1 MASQTY
7 IRFSHN
13 RRKKPMSRMSHPG
26 LARFIRLGQ
35 EADPVIL
42 DALRRGAPADFKPTL
57 SYHFEVAG
65 KRMRAAMVVLSCAA
79 AGGRLERAVNP
90 AAVVEMIH
98 NYSLVMDDLIDRGEV
113 RRGRPTVRVV
123 MGDSIALLVAM
134 YYREVLDDLIEQSP
148 ASSKI
153 RRVAVK
159 TMKEIID
166 GERLDLLLEQA
177 GRTDSYLLKNRV
189 SDPSFKTYLDMVG
202 KKTASLF
209 KAAGQMGAYAAKAEP
224 RIVNALGTFGWKA
237 GLAFQ
242 VMDDVL
248 DIGGEKTGKQQAKD
262 IIEHKL
268 GNAAILVAMR
278 FLPRR
283 ERLELKKIIGSER
296 VTKQMVTRAVSIV
309 NMTPAEKDCREIA
322 MRYLEESKRS
332 LSVLKP
338 SPFREALSD
347 LADQVVARS
356 Y

>member
-1 MASQTY
+1 
-7 IRFSHN
+7 
-13 RRKKPMSRMSHPG
+13 MSPSG

-35 EADPVIL
+35 QADPVIL
-42 DALRRGAPADFKPTL
+42 DALSRGAPSEFRPAL

-79 AGGRLERAVNP
+79 AGGRVERAIKP

-134 YYREVLDDLIEQSP
+134 FYREVLDDLIEDLP
-148 ASSKI
+148 ANRNVRK
-153 RRVAVK
+153 VAVK

-177 GRTDSYLLKNRV
+177 GRTDPYLIKNRV
-189 SDPSFKTYLDMVG
+189 SNPTFKTYLDMVG

-209 KAAGQMGAYAAKAEP
+209 KAAGQIGAYAANAET
-224 RIVNALGTFGWKA
+224 RIVNALGTYGWKA

-248 DIGGEKTGKQQAKD
+248 DICGEKTGKQQAKD

-268 GNAAILVAMR
+268 GNAAILIALR
-278 FLPRR
+278 FLSRKDR
-283 ERLELKKIIGSER
+283 EELKKIVGSER
-296 VTKQMVTRAVSIV
+296 VSTQMLKKARSMV
-309 NMTPAEKDCREIA
+309 NKTPAERECREIA
-322 MRYLEESKRS
+322 MKYLEDAKAS

-338 SPFREALSD
+338 SPFKDALSD

>member
-1 MASQTY
+1 
-7 IRFSHN
+7 
-13 RRKKPMSRMSHPG
+13 MSRSG
-26 LARFIRLGQ
+26 LTEFIRLGQ
-35 EADPVIL
+35 QADPVIL
-42 DALRRGAPADFKPTL
+42 DSLTRGAPVDFKHAL

-65 KRMRAAMVVLSCAA
+65 KRMRAAMVVLSCVA
-79 AGGRLERAVNP
+79 AGGRAKSAVKP

-98 NYSLVMDDLIDRGEV
+98 NYSLIMDDLIDRGEV

-123 MGDSIALLVAM
+123 MGDSIALLIAM
-134 YYREVLDDLIEQSP
+134 YYREVLDDLIERSP
-148 ASSKI
+148 ASSQI
-153 RRVAVK
+153 RKVAVK
-159 TMKEIID
+159 SMKEIID

-177 GRTDSYLLKNRV
+177 GRTDPYLIENRM
-189 SDPSFKTYLDMVG
+189 SNPNFKSYLDMVG

-209 KAAGQMGAYAAKAEP
+209 KAAGQIGAYTANAEP

-242 VMDDVL
+242 VMDDAL
-248 DIGGEKTGKQQAKD
+248 DIFGEKTGKQQAKD

-283 ERLELKKIIGSER
+283 ERLELMKIIGSER
-296 VTKQMVTRAVSIV
+296 PSKQMVTRAISIL
-309 NMTPAEKDCREIA
+309 NMTPANRECKEIA
-322 MRYLEESKRS
+322 MRYLEDAKKS
-332 LSVLKP
+332 LGALKP
-338 SPFREALSD
+338 SPSKDALSE

>member
-1 MASQTY
+1 MGRS
-7 IRFSHN
+7 
-13 RRKKPMSRMSHPG
+13 G
-26 LARFIRLGQ
+26 LAKFIRLGQ
-35 EADPVIL
+35 QADPVIL
-42 DALRRGAPADFKPTL
+42 DALRRGAPPDFKPAL

-79 AGGRLERAVNP
+79 AGGRVERAVKP

-98 NYSLVMDDLIDRGEV
+98 NYSLIMDDLIDRGEV

-148 ASSKI
+148 ASSQI
-153 RRVAVK
+153 RNVALK

-177 GRTDSYLLKNRV
+177 GRSDPYLLKNRL
-189 SDPSFKTYLDMVG
+189 SNPSFKLYLDMVG

-209 KAAGQMGAYAAKAEP
+209 KAAGQIGAYSAKAEP
-224 RIVNALGTFGWKA
+224 QIVNALGTFGWKA

-248 DIGGEKTGKQQAKD
+248 DICGEETGKQQAKD

-283 ERLELKKIIGSER
+283 ERLALKRIIGSER
-296 VTKQMVTRAVSIV
+296 VSDQMVKRAISIV
-309 NMTPAEKDCREIA
+309 NRTPAEKECKEIA
-322 MRYLEESKRS
+322 MRYLEDAKRS
-332 LSVLKP
+332 LSYLKP
-338 SPFREALSD
+338 SPFRDALSD

>member
-1 MASQTY
+1 
-7 IRFSHN
+7 
-13 RRKKPMSRMSHPG
+13 MSHSG

-35 EADPVIL
+35 QADPAIL
-42 DALRRGAPADFKPTL
+42 DAIKRGAPSEFRPAL

-65 KRMRAAMVVLSCAA
+65 KRMRAAMVVLSCGA
-79 AGGRLERAVNP
+79 AGGRIERAVKP

-134 YYREVLDDLIEQSP
+134 FYRELLDDLIENSP
-148 ASSKI
+148 ASVEI
-153 RRVAVK
+153 RKTAVK

-177 GRTDSYLLKNRV
+177 GRTDPYLIKNR
-189 SDPSFKTYLDMVG
+189 SSNPTFKTYLDMVG

-209 KAAGQMGAYAAKAEP
+209 KAAGQIGAYAANAET
-224 RIVNALGTFGWKA
+224 RVVNALGTYGWKA

-248 DIGGEKTGKQQAKD
+248 DICCEKTGKQQAKD

-268 GNAAILVAMR
+268 GNAAILVALR
-278 FLPRR
+278 FLSRKYR
-283 ERLELKKIIGSER
+283 QELKKIIGSER
-296 VTKQMVTRAVSIV
+296 VSKQMVKKARNMV
-309 NMTPAEKDCREIA
+309 NKTPAEGECREIA
-322 MRYLEESKRS
+322 MKYLEDGKAS

-338 SPFREALSD
+338 SPFKDALSD
-347 LADQVVARS
+347 LADQIVTRS

>member
-1 MASQTY
+1 
-7 IRFSHN
+7 
-13 RRKKPMSRMSHPG
+13 MSRSG
-26 LARFIRLGQ
+26 LTKFIRLGQ
-35 EADPVIL
+35 QADPVIL
-42 DALRRGAPADFKPTL
+42 DALSRGAPSDFKPAL
-57 SYHFEVAG
+57 RYHFEVSG

-79 AGGRLERAVNP
+79 AGGKVERALKP

-98 NYSLVMDDLIDRGEV
+98 NYSLIMDDLIDRGEV

-123 MGDSIALLVAM
+123 MGDSIALLIAM

-148 ASSKI
+148 ASSQI
-153 RRVAVK
+153 RKVAVK
-159 TMKEIID
+159 SMKEIID

-177 GRTDSYLLKNRV
+177 GRTDPYLIENRV
-189 SDPSFKTYLDMVG
+189 SNPNFRSYLDMVG

-209 KAAGQMGAYAAKAEP
+209 KAASQIGAYTAKAEP

-248 DIGGEKTGKQQAKD
+248 DIFEEETGKQQAKD

-278 FLPRR
+278 FLPRK
-283 ERLELKKIIGSER
+283 ECLDLMKIIGSER
-296 VTKQMVTRAVSIV
+296 VSKRMVARALSIV
-309 NMTPAEKDCREIA
+309 NRTPAEKECKEIA
-322 MRYLEESKRS
+322 IRYLEDAKKS
-332 LSVLKP
+332 LSLLKP
-338 SPFREALSD
+338 SPFREALSN
-347 LADQVVARS
+347 LADQVVDRS

>member
-1 MASQTY
+1 
-7 IRFSHN
+7 
-13 RRKKPMSRMSHPG
+13 MSPSG

-35 EADPVIL
+35 QADPVVL
-42 DALRRGAPADFKPTL
+42 DALSRGAPSEFRPAL

-79 AGGRLERAVNP
+79 AGGRVERAIKP

-134 YYREVLDDLIEQSP
+134 FYREVLDDLIEDLP
-148 ASSKI
+148 ANRNVRK
-153 RRVAVK
+153 VAVK

-177 GRTDSYLLKNRV
+177 GRTDPYLIKNRI
-189 SDPSFKTYLDMVG
+189 SNPTFKTYLDMVG

-209 KAAGQMGAYAAKAEP
+209 EAAGQIGAYAANAET
-224 RIVNALGTFGWKA
+224 RIVNALGTYGWKA

-248 DIGGEKTGKQQAKD
+248 DICGEKTGKQQAKD

-268 GNAAILVAMR
+268 GNAAILIALR
-278 FLPRR
+278 FLSRKDR
-283 ERLELKKIIGSER
+283 EELKKIVGSER
-296 VTKQMVTRAVSIV
+296 VSTQMLKKARSMV
-309 NMTPAEKDCREIA
+309 NKTPAERESREIA
-322 MRYLEESKRS
+322 MKYLEDAKAS

-338 SPFREALSD
+338 SPFKDALSD

>member
-1 MASQTY
+1 
-7 IRFSHN
+7 
-13 RRKKPMSRMSHPG
+13 MSRSG

-35 EADPVIL
+35 QTDPVIL
-42 DALRRGAPADFKPTL
+42 DAIKRGAPSEFRPPL

-65 KRMRAAMVVLSCAA
+65 KRMRAAMVVLSCGA
-79 AGGRLERAVNP
+79 AGGRAERAARP

-123 MGDSIALLVAM
+123 LGDSIALLVAM
-134 YYREVLDDLIEQSP
+134 FYRELLDDLIENSP
-148 ASSKI
+148 ASVEVRKT
-153 RRVAVK
+153 AVK

-177 GRTDSYLLKNRV
+177 GRTDPYLIKNRV
-189 SDPSFKTYLDMVG
+189 SDPTFRLYLDMVG

-209 KAAGQMGAYAAKAEP
+209 KAAGQIGAYAAKAET
-224 RIVNALGTFGWKA
+224 RVVSALGDFGWKA

-248 DIGGEKTGKQQAKD
+248 DICGEKTGKQNAKD

-268 GNAAILVAMR
+268 GNAAILVALR
-278 FLPRR
+278 FLSRKDR
-283 ERLELKKIIGSER
+283 QELKKIIGSER
-296 VTKQMVTRAVSIV
+296 VSKRMVTRARSLV
-309 NMTPAEKDCREIA
+309 NKTPAERECKEIA
-322 MRYLEESKRS
+322 MKYLEDAKKS

-338 SPFREALSD
+338 SSFREALSD

>member
-1 MASQTY
+1 
-7 IRFSHN
+7 
-13 RRKKPMSRMSHPG
+13 
-26 LARFIRLGQ
+26 
-35 EADPVIL
+35 
-42 DALRRGAPADFKPTL
+42 
-57 SYHFEVAG
+57 
-65 KRMRAAMVVLSCAA
+65 MVVLSCGA
-79 AGGRLERAVNP
+79 AGGRVERAVKP

-134 YYREVLDDLIEQSP
+134 FYREVLDDLIANSRPSEQVR
-148 ASSKI
+148 KT
-153 RRVAVK
+153 AVK

-177 GRTDSYLLKNRV
+177 GRTDPYLVKHRI
-189 SDPSFKTYLDMVG
+189 SDPTFELYLDMIG

-209 KAAGQMGAYAAKAEP
+209 KAAGQIGAFAAKAETSV
-224 RIVNALGTFGWKA
+224 VNALGTYGWKA

-248 DIGGEKTGKQQAKD
+248 DICGEKTGKQQAKD

-268 GNAAILVAMR
+268 GNAAILVALR
-278 FLPRR
+278 FLSRKDR
-283 ERLELKKIIGSER
+283 EGLKKIIGSER
-296 VTKQMVTRAVSIV
+296 ISEQMVKKARNMV
-309 NMTPAEKDCREIA
+309 NKTPAEGECRDIA
-322 MRYLEESKRS
+322 MKYLEDAKAS

-338 SPFREALSD
+338 SAFKDALSS
-347 LADQVVARS
+347 LADQIVERS

>member
-1 MASQTY
+1 
-7 IRFSHN
+7 
-13 RRKKPMSRMSHPG
+13 MSRSG
-26 LARFIRLGQ
+26 LTKFIRLGQ
-35 EADPVIL
+35 ETDPVIL
-42 DALRRGAPADFKPTL
+42 DALSRGARADFKPAL
-57 SYHFEVAG
+57 RYHFEVAG
-65 KRMRAAMVVLSCAA
+65 KRMRAAMVVLGCAA
-79 AGGRLERAVNP
+79 AGGRVKSAVKP

-98 NYSLVMDDLIDRGEV
+98 NYSLIMDDLIDRGEV

-148 ASSKI
+148 SSSQI

-177 GRTDSYLLKNRV
+177 GRTDPYLIENRI
-189 SDPSFKTYLDMVG
+189 SNPSFKSYLDMVG

-209 KAAGQMGAYAAKAEP
+209 KAAGQIGAYAANAEL
-224 RIVNALGTFGWKA
+224 RVVNALGAFGWKA

-248 DIGGEKTGKQQAKD
+248 DICGEKTGKQQAKD

-278 FLPRR
+278 FLSQRK
-283 ERLELKKIIGSER
+283 RLELIKIIGSER
-296 VTKQMVTRAVSIV
+296 ISKQMVTKAISIV
-309 NMTPAEKDCREIA
+309 NMTPSERECKEIA
-322 MRYLEESKRS
+322 MRYLEDAKES
-332 LSVLKP
+332 LSALKP
-338 SPFREALSD
+338 SSFRDALSD

>member
-1 MASQTY
+1 
-7 IRFSHN
+7 
-13 RRKKPMSRMSHPG
+13 MSPSG

-35 EADPVIL
+35 QADPVIL
-42 DALRRGAPADFKPTL
+42 DALSRGAPSEFRPAL

-79 AGGRLERAVNP
+79 AGGRVERAIKP

-134 YYREVLDDLIEQSP
+134 FYREVLDDLIEDLS
-148 ASSKI
+148 ANRNVRK
-153 RRVAVK
+153 VAVK

-177 GRTDSYLLKNRV
+177 GRTDPYLIKNRI
-189 SDPSFKTYLDMVG
+189 SNPTFKTYLDMVG

-209 KAAGQMGAYAAKAEP
+209 KAAGQIGAYAANAET
-224 RIVNALGTFGWKA
+224 RIVNALGTYGWKA

-248 DIGGEKTGKQQAKD
+248 DICGEKTGKQQAKD

-268 GNAAILVAMR
+268 GNAAILIALR
-278 FLPRR
+278 FLSRKDR
-283 ERLELKKIIGSER
+283 EELKKIVGSER
-296 VTKQMVTRAVSIV
+296 VSTQMLKKARSMV
-309 NMTPAEKDCREIA
+309 NKTPAERECREIA
-322 MRYLEESKRS
+322 MKYLEDAKAS

-338 SPFREALSD
+338 SPFRDALSD
-347 LADQVVARS
+347 LADQIVARS

>member
-1 MASQTY
+1 M
-7 IRFSHN
+7 
-13 RRKKPMSRMSHPG
+13 
-26 LARFIRLGQ
+26 GQ
-35 EADPVIL
+35 QADPVIL
-42 DALRRGAPADFKPTL
+42 EALKRGAPAEFKPAL

-79 AGGRLERAVNP
+79 AGGKGERAVKP

-134 YYREVLDDLIEQSP
+134 YYREVLDDLVEQSP
-148 ASSKI
+148 ASRQI
-153 RRVAVK
+153 RNVAVK

-177 GRTDSYLLKNRV
+177 GRSDPYLLRNRI
-189 SDPSFKTYLDMVG
+189 SNPSFKSYLDMVG

-209 KAAGQMGAYAAKAEP
+209 KAAGQIGAYAAKAEP

-248 DIGGEKTGKQQAKD
+248 DICGEKTGKQQAKD

-268 GNAAILVAMR
+268 GNAAILVAIR
-278 FLPRR
+278 YLPRR

-296 VTKQMVTRAVSIV
+296 VSKQMVTSAIRIL
-309 NMTPAEKDCREIA
+309 NRTPAEKECNEIA
-322 MRYLEESKRS
+322 MRYLEDAKRN

-338 SPFREALSD
+338 SPFRDALSD
-347 LADQVVARS
+347 LADQVVVRS

>member
-1 MASQTY
+1 
-7 IRFSHN
+7 
-13 RRKKPMSRMSHPG
+13 MSPSG

-35 EADPVIL
+35 QVDPVIL
-42 DALRRGAPADFKPTL
+42 DALNRGAPSEFRPAL

-79 AGGRLERAVNP
+79 AGGRVERAIKP

-134 YYREVLDDLIEQSP
+134 FYREVLDDLIANSP
-148 ASSKI
+148 ASEEVRKT
-153 RRVAVK
+153 AVK

-177 GRTDSYLLKNRV
+177 GRTDPYLVKHRI
-189 SDPSFKTYLDMVG
+189 SDPTFKLYLDMVG

-209 KAAGQMGAYAAKAEP
+209 KAAGQIGAFAAKAET
-224 RIVNALGTFGWKA
+224 RVVNALGTYGWRA

-248 DIGGEKTGKQQAKD
+248 DICGEKTGKQQAKD

-268 GNAAILVAMR
+268 GNAAILVALR
-278 FLPRR
+278 FLSRR
-283 ERLELKKIIGSER
+283 DREELKKIIGSER
-296 VTKQMVTRAVSIV
+296 VSEQMVKKARNMV
-309 NMTPAEKDCREIA
+309 NKTPAEGECRDIA
-322 MRYLEESKRS
+322 MKYLEDAKAS

-338 SPFREALSD
+338 SPFKDALSD
-347 LADQVVARS
+347 LADQIVARS

>member
-1 MASQTY
+1 
-7 IRFSHN
+7 
-13 RRKKPMSRMSHPG
+13 MSPSG

-35 EADPVIL
+35 QADPVIL
-42 DALRRGAPADFKPTL
+42 DALSRGAPSEFRPAL

-79 AGGRLERAVNP
+79 AGGRVERAIKP

-134 YYREVLDDLIEQSP
+134 FYREVLDDLIEDLR
-148 ASSKI
+148 ANRNVRK
-153 RRVAVK
+153 VAVK

-177 GRTDSYLLKNRV
+177 GRTDPYLIKNRI
-189 SDPSFKTYLDMVG
+189 SNPTFKTYLDMVG

-209 KAAGQMGAYAAKAEP
+209 KAAGQIGAYAANAET
-224 RIVNALGTFGWKA
+224 RIVNALGTYGWKA

-248 DIGGEKTGKQQAKD
+248 DICGEKTGKQQAKD

-268 GNAAILVAMR
+268 GNAAILIALR
-278 FLPRR
+278 FLSRKDR
-283 ERLELKKIIGSER
+283 EELKKIVGSER
-296 VTKQMVTRAVSIV
+296 VSTQMLKKARSMV
-309 NMTPAEKDCREIA
+309 NKTPAERECREIA
-322 MRYLEESKRS
+322 MKYLEDAKAS

-338 SPFREALSD
+338 SPFKDALSD

>member
-1 MASQTY
+1 
-7 IRFSHN
+7 
-13 RRKKPMSRMSHPG
+13 MSPSD

-35 EADPVIL
+35 QADPVIL
-42 DALRRGAPADFKPTL
+42 DALSRGAPSEFRPAL

-79 AGGRLERAVNP
+79 AGGRVERAIKP

-98 NYSLVMDDLIDRGEV
+98 NYSLVMDDLIEDLPANRNV
-113 RRGRPTVRVV
+113 R
-123 MGDSIALLVAM
+123 
-134 YYREVLDDLIEQSP
+134 
-148 ASSKI
+148 K
-153 RRVAVK
+153 VAVK

-177 GRTDSYLLKNRV
+177 GRTDPYLMKNRI
-189 SDPSFKTYLDMVG
+189 SNPTFKTYLDMVG

-209 KAAGQMGAYAAKAEP
+209 KAAGQIGAYAANAET
-224 RIVNALGTFGWKA
+224 RIVNALGTYGWKA

-248 DIGGEKTGKQQAKD
+248 DICGEKTGKQQAKD

-268 GNAAILVAMR
+268 GNAAILIALR
-278 FLPRR
+278 FLSRKDR
-283 ERLELKKIIGSER
+283 EELKKIIGSER
-296 VTKQMVTRAVSIV
+296 VSTQMLKKARSMV
-309 NMTPAEKDCREIA
+309 NKTPAERECREIA
-322 MRYLEESKRS
+322 MKYLEDAKAS

-338 SPFREALSD
+338 SPFKDALSD

>member
-1 MASQTY
+1 
-7 IRFSHN
+7 
-13 RRKKPMSRMSHPG
+13 
-26 LARFIRLGQ
+26 
-35 EADPVIL
+35 
-42 DALRRGAPADFKPTL
+42 
-57 SYHFEVAG
+57 
-65 KRMRAAMVVLSCAA
+65 MRAAMVVLSCAA
-79 AGGRLERAVNP
+79 AGGKVERAVKP

-134 YYREVLDDLIEQSP
+134 YYREVLDDLIEHSP
-148 ASSKI
+148 AKDNV
-153 RRVAVK
+153 RNVAVK

-177 GRTDSYLLKNRV
+177 GRSDPYLLRNRI
-189 SDPSFKTYLDMVG
+189 SNPSFKSYLDMVG

-209 KAAGQMGAYAAKAEP
+209 KAAGQIGAYAAEAEP

-248 DIGGEKTGKQQAKD
+248 DICGEKTGKQQAKD

-278 FLPRR
+278 YLPRR
-283 ERLELKKIIGSER
+283 ERLELKNIIGSEP
-296 VTKQMVTRAVSIV
+296 VSKQMVTRALRIV
-309 NMTPAEKDCREIA
+309 NRTPAEKECKEIA
-322 MRYLEESKRS
+322 MRCLEDAKTN

-338 SPFREALSD
+338 SPFRDALSD

>member
-1 MASQTY
+1 
-7 IRFSHN
+7 
-13 RRKKPMSRMSHPG
+13 MSPSG

-35 EADPVIL
+35 QADPVIL
-42 DALRRGAPADFKPTL
+42 DALSRGAPSEFRPAL

-79 AGGRLERAVNP
+79 AGGRVERAIKP

-134 YYREVLDDLIEQSP
+134 FYREVLDDLIEDLP
-148 ASSKI
+148 ANRNVRK
-153 RRVAVK
+153 VAVK

-177 GRTDSYLLKNRV
+177 GRTDPYLIKNRI
-189 SDPSFKTYLDMVG
+189 SNPTFKTYLDMVG

-209 KAAGQMGAYAAKAEP
+209 KAAGQIGAYAANAET
-224 RIVNALGTFGWKA
+224 RIVNALGTYGWKA

-248 DIGGEKTGKQQAKD
+248 DICGEKTGKQQAKD

-268 GNAAILVAMR
+268 GNAAILIALR
-278 FLPRR
+278 FLSRKDR
-283 ERLELKKIIGSER
+283 EELKKIVGSER
-296 VTKQMVTRAVSIV
+296 VSTQMLKKARSMV
-309 NMTPAEKDCREIA
+309 NKTPAERECREIA
-322 MRYLEESKRS
+322 MKYLEDAEAS

-338 SPFREALSD
+338 SPFKDALSD